1 MKRVAQSVPFAAL
14 LLLTAFVPVTLAQT
28 QTSSQTVG
36 RDPQAVLVAQTAL
49 SAMGGPGVI
58 GQIQNSTVT
67 GTSLSQAEAESE
79 TRSFVWTYAGNEF
92 RNENDA
98 ATGSHVLVS
107 NSGNP
112 QDYREGTWVTSPA
125 ALSRTNL
132 PYHIPA
138 LVLFSE
144 LNNAGYSFA
153 LLGTKA
159 LNGVNAIHIQT
170 RDDSDTMGRAYTSQD
185 WYFNPSTGLPLR
197 VEFQIPTDQ
206 NSKDSLQA
214 SIGFSNFRVISGV
227 LVPLQ
232 LDIAEGPATCTATV
246 SSVAFNANVDPNGFK
261 SSTNG
266 SVQ

>member
-144 LNNAGYSFA
+144 LNNAGYGRLCCWTGIATDCRSVGRNHHA
-153 LLGTKA
+153 WTSKWIIDVG
-159 LNGVNAIHIQT
+159 
-170 RDDSDTMGRAYTSQD
+170 SDPIG
-185 WYFNPSTGLPLR
+185 
-197 VEFQIPTDQ
+197 
-206 NSKDSLQA
+206 
-214 SIGFSNFRVISGV
+214 SI
-227 LVPLQ
+227 
-232 LDIAEGPATCTATV
+232 
-246 SSVAFNANVDPNGFK
+246 
-261 SSTNG
+261 
-266 SVQ
+266 

>member
-1 MKRVAQSVPFAAL
+1 MRRFLLSSL
-14 LLLTAFVPVTLAQT
+14 LLVSVLTQVGFAQT

-36 RDPQAVLVAQTAL
+36 RDPQAILVVQTAL

-58 GQIQNSTVT
+58 GQMQNSTAT
-67 GTSLSQAEAESE
+67 GTSVSQAEGESE
-79 TRSFVWTYAGNEF
+79 TRSFVWTYAGNQF

-98 ATGSHVLVS
+98 ATGTHILVS

-112 QDYREGTWVTSPA
+112 QDYRDGTWVTSPV
-125 ALSRTNL
+125 ALSRANL

-144 LNNAGYSFA
+144 INNAGYSFA
-153 LLGTKA
+153 FLGTKT
-159 LNGVNAIHIQT
+159 LNGVNAIHVQT
-170 RDDSDTMGRAYTSQD
+170 RDDSDAIGTAYTSQD
-185 WYFNPSTGLPLR
+185 WYFNPATGLPVR

-214 SIGFSNFRVISGV
+214 SIDFSNFRVISGV

-232 LDIAEGPATCTATV
+232 LDIAEGPATCTAAV

-266 SVQ
+266 SAQ